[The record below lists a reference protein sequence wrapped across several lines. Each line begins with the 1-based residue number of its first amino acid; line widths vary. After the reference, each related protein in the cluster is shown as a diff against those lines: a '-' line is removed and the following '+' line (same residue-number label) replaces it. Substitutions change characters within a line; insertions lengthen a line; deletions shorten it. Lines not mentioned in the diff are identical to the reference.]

1 MKRPFN
7 STGIS
12 LLFAALLGISSI
24 ANAEIFPNQ
33 TTAEAEKP
41 YGVIIAVTK
50 SGEIAAQTALLLS
63 SQIKQNSNFAPI
75 LLVVNSPE
83 KVAMMKTLNLDNQSL
98 PALVYF
104 NNAGVEMNRV
114 VNALPSNERI
124 ITMRMIDSAIN

>member
-12 LLFAALLGISSI
+12 LLFTALVGISSI

-33 TTAEAEKP
+33 TIAKVEKP

-63 SQIKQNSNFAPI
+63 SQIKQNSNFSPI

-83 KVAMMKTLNLDNQSL
+83 KVVMMKTLNLDNQSL